1 MLQVSELPPVT
12 KFDQSMAGLMIADTQ
27 HDPLCNFGQTAPL
40 TNTVEPEA
48 SVGTECPKG
57 VNRVI
62 LSLRQAL
69 PVYPD
74 KRTISEPVRT
84 SRLGPEASIH

>member
-48 SVGTECPKG
+48 SVGTEW
-57 VNRVI
+57 
-62 LSLRQAL
+62 
-69 PVYPD
+69 
-74 KRTISEPVRT
+74 
-84 SRLGPEASIH
+84 SR

>member
-1 MLQVSELPPVT
+1 MLQFSELPPVT
-12 KFDQSMAGLMIADTQ
+12 KFDQSMAGLMIVDTQ

-57 VNRVI
+57 VIRDR
-62 LSLRQAL
+62 L
-69 PVYPD
+69 
-74 KRTISEPVRT
+74 EPAPSPAMSAMPR
-84 SRLGPEASIH
+84 